1 MLTLTPIMVSRETL
15 KETAVKNYP
24 YVILVAVLVAAF
36 SINAQANPRG
46 PGIGMPGFGIPDPGM
61 MLEHMADHLDLD
73 GAQRATIEN
82 IVEAVR
88 PEAEAL
94 RERFRA
100 NREALS
106 ALDASDPAYETTLN
120 NLALSQGQL
129 ATEGVLLATRIR
141 TEINAVLTDE
151 QREKLERGKRRMKKR
166 IERHFNNDAS

>member
-1 MLTLTPIMVSRETL
+1 MLTLTPIMVSRENS
-15 KETAVKNYP
+15 KETAMKNYP

-46 PGIGMPGFGIPDPGM
+46 PGFGGPGFGIPDPAM

-73 GAQRATIEN
+73 DSQRATIEN

-94 RERFRA
+94 REQFRA
-100 NREALS
+100 NREALH

-120 NLALSQGQL
+120 NLAMSQGQL

-141 TEINAVLTDE
+141 TEIHAVLTDE
-151 QREKLERGKRRMKKR
+151 QLEKLERGKRRMKKR
-166 IERHFNNDAS
+166 IEQRFGGDAS